1 MKFKVLKKRCNR
13 LVMLMNLNSM
23 NLTQSKEMNMR
34 SLKKKISN
42 LVKRFKAQEMNS
54 KMLTLDLSKLIVS
67 LKQIL

>member
-42 LVKRFKAQEMNS
+42 LAKRFKAQEMNS